1 MEQSVQQ
8 NLGWLIA
15 GLVSVVAYFLKREH
29 NKTEQEIKTVDIKTA
44 NLGLK
49 LAQLETKQIE
59 HEKQTQG
66 QIASIEKWLD
76 TRLTGLEDYIKRID
90 SNVEKLSNR

>member
-29 NKTEQEIKTVDIKTA
+29 TKTEQEIKKVDLKTT
-44 NLGLK
+44 NLELK

-59 HEKQTQG
+59 YEKQTQG